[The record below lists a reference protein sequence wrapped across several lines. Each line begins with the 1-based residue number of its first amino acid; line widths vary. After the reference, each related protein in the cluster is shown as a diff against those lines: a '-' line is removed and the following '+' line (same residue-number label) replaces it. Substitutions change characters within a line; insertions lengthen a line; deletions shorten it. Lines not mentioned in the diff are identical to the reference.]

1 MVKRNLDIDLLR
13 FFAITLVINSHMD
26 AFYPLAI
33 MGTGGAIGNA
43 LFFMLSS
50 FGLLLSEQNRPQ
62 RFVDYLTKR
71 VKRIYPVYWLV
82 MVLLML
88 PIGLYYFFYNP
99 EVFGV
104 VANSYRFTSPLE
116 FGTNLYYPP
125 PAFWFLQ
132 ALMIYYVVGFFFIHH
147 FAVAKI
153 LFGMAALLM
162 LYIVLY
168 ARIPDFSVLAIE
180 QTMHFKLVFYAM
192 VFLYGIALASVND
205 RIVYRGPVDIVA
217 LLACL
222 VVMYGHK
229 LLALAGHVQEWQ
241 FIQQLSLFP
250 MLFFAIKVARAG
262 WLQGFLGRR
271 RWLSRGVGIV
281 AAMTLE
287 LYIVHGPLREL
298 MLPHIGGFPGNVLVY
313 VSVVF
318 LLAYLFYRLNGWV
331 MARFLA
337 RA

>member
-1 MVKRNLDIDLLR
+1 MAKRNLDIDLLR
-13 FFAITLVINSHMD
+13 FFAIILVINSHMD

-50 FGLLLSEQNRPQ
+50 FGLLLSERNRPQ
-62 RFVDYLTKR
+62 RFVDYLVKR

-82 MVLLML
+82 MIFLMF
-88 PIGLYYFFYNP
+88 PIGVYYLFYNP
-99 EVFGV
+99 SVFEI

-116 FGTNLYYPP
+116 FGANLFYPP

-132 ALMIYYVVGFFFIHH
+132 ALMIYYVVGFFFIRQ
-147 FAVAKI
+147 FSISRI
-153 LFGMAALLM
+153 LVGMAALVA
-162 LYIVLY
+162 LYIMLY

-205 RIVYRGPVDIVA
+205 RIVYRGPVDVVA
-217 LLACL
+217 LFVCL
-222 VVMYGHK
+222 IVMYGHK
-229 LLALAGHVQEWQ
+229 LLALGGHVQEWQ
-241 FIQQLSLFP
+241 FVQQLALFP
-250 MLFFAIKVARAG
+250 ILFFAIKVARAG
-262 WLQGFLGRR
+262 WLLGFLGRQ
-271 RWLSRGVGIV
+271 RWLSRAVGIV

-287 LYIVHGPLREL
+287 LYIVHGPLRGL
-298 MLPHIGGFPGNVLVY
+298 MLPHIGGYPGNVLIY
-313 VSVVF
+313 LSVVF

-331 MARFLA
+331 MAHFLA
-337 RA
+337 RV